1 MTPGV
6 LVAVGTV
13 FVTPGVLVAVGTVF
27 FVVAIVFFVIWQRN
41 KTRG

>member
-6 LVAVGTV
+6 IVS
-13 FVTPGVLVAVGTVF
+13 VGTVF
-27 FVVAIVFFVIWQRN
+27 FVVAIVYFVIWQRN